1 MDQKTGVELIR
12 EERIRQ
18 IHEEGWTLE
27 HDAQHTD
34 GSLAVA
40 GAAYALHLRGAGVFS
55 VPLIWPWS
63 KEWWKPSEDHI
74 RNLAKAGA
82 LIAAEIDRLQAM
94 KQ

>member
-34 GSLAVA
+34 RSLAF
-40 GAAYALHLRGAGVFS
+40 AAACYAVHSHGIGFDGL
-55 VPLIWPWS
+55 PIIWPWDR
-63 KEWWKPSEDHI
+63 EWWKPSDDPI